1 MRRVVFSISSVVIPA
16 ARKPRRIPMKKL
28 LLSIAAVAAMAAAVP
43 AMAQPFDHG
52 MGFDRDRGAG
62 EINQRIQDINFRI
75 DRGARDG
82 SLDRREV
89 RMLRGQVYTVRNLE
103 YRYARDGLDW
113 RERADLSARLDRLSY
128 QVRGQRHDGD
138 RGWGD
143 QRDGGR
149 GYGDG
154 HGGDRSGPPIY
165 R

>member
-1 MRRVVFSISSVVIPA
+1 
-16 ARKPRRIPMKKL
+16 MKKL

-62 EINQRIQDINFRI
+62 EIDRRIQDINVRI

-82 SLDRREV
+82 SLDWREV
-89 RMLRGQVYTVRNLE
+89 RMLRGQVYSVRNLE

-113 RERADLSARLDRLSY
+113 RERADLSARIDRLNY

-143 QRDGGR
+143 QRDGR

-154 HGGDRSGPPIY
+154 DFGDRSGPPIY